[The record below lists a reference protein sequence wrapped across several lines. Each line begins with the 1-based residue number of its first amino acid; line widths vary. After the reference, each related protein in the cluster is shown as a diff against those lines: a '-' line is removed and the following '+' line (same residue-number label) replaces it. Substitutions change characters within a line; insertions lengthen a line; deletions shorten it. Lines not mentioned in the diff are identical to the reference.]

1 MKNLYFDNFEDF
13 SCVIADKFDELYKE
27 NFEDIAVIAK
37 PDEAKEIFKELVCMG
52 YDICNITYERIDWD
66 GYDDEYIL
74 SMNHDGIWLEKF
86 KREDGKYLTDESTIT
101 YILDNCS
108 SKVIPY
114 CKGKNVYE
122 VTVVGDDDCNCD
134 ECEKCLTINGKPA
147 TKEEF
152 DRYVSQFK
160 KDEKPTT
167 TTSSSTASKSTYR
180 VNGEEVDKDT
190 YVNALRTIEDMY
202 TKNISETLSGY
213 SDFVEEMHKWKRLL
227 GWQYELNNIVWKGL
241 MVDVV
246 GCRLF
251 LFGKR
256 EYISVTNNWSV
267 SQTGKENYSHMTISA
282 FNYKNWRS

>member
-1 MKNLYFDNFEDF
+1 MKNLYFDDFEDLA
-13 SCVIADKFDELYKE
+13 CDIADKFDELNKE
-27 NFEDIAVIAK
+27 EFEDIAVIAK

-52 YDICNITYERIDWD
+52 YDICNITYEHIDWD

-122 VTVVGDDDCNCD
+122 VTVGDDDCNCD

-160 KDEKPTT
+160 NGEKPTT
-167 TTSSSTASKSTYR
+167 TSSAKSVYK
-180 VNGEEVDKDT
+180 VNGKECSKEEFDKK
-190 YVNALRTIEDMY
+190 YE
-202 TKNISETLSGY
+202 E
-213 SDFVEEMHKWKRLL
+213 FEEMYLDNIRDMM
-227 GWQYELNNIVWKGL
+227 LNYCTFMDEVNDWRK
-241 MVDVV
+241 
-246 GCRLF
+246 LF
-251 LFGKR
+251 R
-256 EYISVTNNWSV
+256 W
-267 SQTGKENYSHMTISA
+267 
-282 FNYKNWRS
+282 